1 MMSRSIPYVRQGRV
15 NQKARTQAAM
25 IEAVRQL
32 LAEGLPVTVE
42 AAAARAGISRAT
54 AYRYFANRRELVTA
68 AHPEIAD
75 ASLLPSDATDDP
87 VARVIA
93 VAQAIM
99 RLTIDWE
106 PELRAALRLSLEP
119 TGSDHDLEI
128 RKARRITWF
137 EDALAPARARLG
149 DRRAHRLALAL
160 AAAVG
165 IEPYIWLT
173 DMAGLQPD
181 DASDMLC
188 STAEALVKAHLATS
202 TTPTEHP

>member
-1 MMSRSIPYVRQGRV
+1 MSTSIPYAQQGRV
-15 NQKARTQAAM
+15 SQKARTRAAM
-25 IEAVRQL
+25 IDAARQM
-32 LAEGLPVTVE
+32 LAEGQDLSVE
-42 AAAARAGISRAT
+42 AAAARAGVSRAT
-54 AYRYFANRRELVTA
+54 AYRYFANRRDLVVA
-68 AHPEIAD
+68 AHPEIA
-75 ASLLPSDATDDP
+75 ATSLLPDDATDDP
-87 VARVIA
+87 AARVIA

-119 TGSDHDLEI
+119 RGADHDLEL

-149 DRRAHRLALAL
+149 GERTNRLAIAL

-173 DMAGLQPD
+173 DMAGLRPD
-181 DASDMLC
+181 DAADLLC
-188 STAEALVKAHLATS
+188 STAEALIRTRLASDTA
-202 TTPTEHP
+202 TDDP

>member
-1 MMSRSIPYVRQGRV
+1 MMSRSISYVRQGRT

-32 LAEGLPVTVE
+32 LAEGLPITVE

-68 AHPEIAD
+68 AHPEIA
-75 ASLLPSDATDDP
+75 ATSLLPSDTSDDP

-93 VAQAIM
+93 VAQAVM

-119 TGSDHDLEI
+119 RGADHDLEL

-149 DRRAHRLALAL
+149 DERTNRLAIAL

-173 DMAGLQPD
+173 DMAGLRPD
-181 DASDMLC
+181 DAADLLC
-188 STAEALVKAHLATS
+188 STAEALVKTRLASDTA
-202 TTPTEHP
+202 TDDP